1 MKGILKMT
9 KQERT
14 DNIIS
19 IMLTH
24 LNTAKEQ
31 KSAYEYM
38 LAGYYLGKLCE
49 IDRKIAKSYTQE
61 ITNARSSI

>member
-1 MKGILKMT
+1 MT

-14 DNIIS
+14 DDIIS
-19 IMLTH
+19 IMLAH
-24 LNTAKEQ
+24 LKSAKEQ

-49 IDRKIAKSYTQE
+49 IDRKIAKSYIQE
-61 ITNARSSI
+61 ITNARTAI